1 MKFNVGNCGS
11 FTKTITEHDVYTF
24 AGITGDFNPAHVNEV
39 YAEHTQFKKRIAHGI
54 LSAGLISTVLG
65 MYMPGPG
72 TIYLEQ
78 ELHFMAP
85 VYYNDTITAK
95 VEIIEI
101 IKDKIGKLKTTCV
114 NQNGQEVINGHAT
127 VMLPKED

>member
-1 MKFNVGNCGS
+1 MKFKVGDCGS

-24 AGITGDFNPAHVNEV
+24 AGITGDFNSAHVNEV
-39 YAEHTQFKKRIAHGI
+39 DAKKTQFKKRIAHGM

-78 ELHFMAP
+78 ELHFTAP
-85 VYYNDTITAK
+85 VFYNDTITAK

-127 VMLPKED
+127 VLLPKED